1 MKYESLQSTT
11 DLYDSVDEPHGG
23 GQRAVVSKLQ
33 EGVLVLPLGECVH
46 DVLGEG
52 GGVQALVQA
61 VSISSI
67 RGCSSFN
74 FAFREGFKKCEGQQK
89 YGNCPYFFHKLF
101 PYNTVIIVFKGL
113 KVQK

>member
-1 MKYESLQSTT
+1 MKVYNQLLTCTIALMSLMA
-11 DLYDSVDEPHGG
+11 
-23 GQRAVVSKLQ
+23 AVSAPSVSKLQ

-89 YGNCPYFFHKLF
+89 YGNFPYFFHKLF